1 MSTAP
6 FIELRS
12 DANRDVVVR
21 VSFERTPD
29 TRADGFHVEVD
40 APGLSVHETVVS
52 WKGDGL
58 ESFFASLAD
67 DWKGWHGTRAWHAL
81 EDEMIIE
88 ASHGGRFVTCQGRPR
103 ALFDVLGFTAVISKL
118 PLPPGGTERL
128 FKFVVKTG
136 GKILI

>member
-1 MSTAP
+1 VSTAP

-88 ASHGGRFVTCQGRPR
+88 ASHGGRFVELQFTLRRENDESDDWELRLPILLAPGESLTR
-103 ALFDVLGFTAVISKL
+103 AAADIKSLF
-118 PLPPGGTERL
+118 R
-128 FKFVVKTG
+128 
-136 GKILI
+136 